1 MAILVNLF
9 AVFLVLAIPERLSTA
24 HFALYAN
31 AWACVV
37 PTSTSTSARRSRKN
51 TITAK
56 TTLLVSWEHRKHG
69 SISSPFLDN
78 PLTKLLANRTSVNP
92 PTSTTSPTTT
102 TINTKETPNSNNN
115 NSDDSGNND
124 LFFIRPALFVDMDRA
139 SKILADGFF
148 KGPKTNWLTYQYE
161 KFITYLSLE
170 ANFPRTQQQRSRY
183 EIYVASCIKTGEV
196 WGVVEIDAR
205 GTTGERT
212 SKVYEKS
219 GGSPYMCN
227 LAIDERHLRKGIA
240 TSLVY
245 ECERQVREWYS
256 EEESK
261 KQKKDEENN
270 NNDLIYNSKNE
281 MINDIFTSNS
291 NDRRKAKN
299 VMSNS
304 ICLKVRE
311 SNQAAV
317 LMYQK
322 LGYATIFEEIEG
334 PSINSKTAENILLM
348 RKELSSLSTPPLPQA
363 AELASE

>member
-1 MAILVNLF
+1 MAIVTLLT
-9 AVFLVLAIPERLSTA
+9 VFLVLAILERLSTTP
-24 HFALYAN
+24 FALYAN

-37 PTSTSTSARRSRKN
+37 PTSTTTTMARRSRK
-51 TITAK
+51 TTRTAK
-56 TTLLVSWEHRKHG
+56 TTSLVSWERHKHG
-69 SISSPFLDN
+69 SIFSPFLDN
-78 PLTKLLANRTSVNP
+78 PLTKLLANRTSVGP
-92 PTSTTSPTTT
+92 STSTSPTT
-102 TINTKETPNSNNN
+102 TINTKETNSDSKPNNNSNNPV
-115 NSDDSGNND
+115 NND

-139 SKILADGFF
+139 SNILADGFF

-227 LAIDERHLRKGIA
+227 LAVDERHLRKGIA

-245 ECERQVREWYS
+245 ECERQVKEWYS

-261 KQKKDEENN
+261 KKKKDDETI
-270 NNDLIYNSKNE
+270 NNDIIYNSKNE
-281 MINDIFTSNS
+281 MINNIFSSNS
-291 NDRRKAKN
+291 NERRKAKN
-299 VMSNS
+299 IMTNS

-311 SNQAAV
+311 SNKAAV
-317 LMYQK
+317 RMYQK

-334 PSINSKTAENILLM
+334 PSINTKTAENILLM
-348 RKELSSLSTPPLPQA
+348 RKELSSLSPSPSPA
-363 AELASE
+363 AEMASE